1 MMASCLLFSP
11 YASIV
16 LTSVEDN
23 FTGSIRFAASVSP
36 SVQRIDDI
44 EYGFIVTRE
53 SFIDEYFDGE
63 LSFESAINDKVYVYG
78 TNFKSENGKVT
89 KDISNGALD
98 LLKENGIECRFSNTT
113 IAISNRR
120 GDGICPMEKTVA
132 PIKDPERAY
141 LALREKVLSSNN

>member
-1 MMASCLLFSP
+1 MNRLSGKARCVAVNDAGLLVSEKRGIAPMIDWVEEDPQCLRGASVADKIVGRAAAMLMVYGGVCEV
-11 YASIV
+11 YASV
-16 LTSVEDN
+16 
-23 FTGSIRFAASVSP
+23 
-36 SVQRIDDI
+36 
-44 EYGFIVTRE
+44 
-53 SFIDEYFDGE
+53 
-63 LSFESAINDKVYVYG
+63 
-78 TNFKSENGKVT
+78 
-89 KDISNGALD
+89 ISNGALD